1 MRKQVTDWLLR
12 RGTEAALKTASEV
25 VPKIA
30 QDEHHQVFEVA
41 PPVTVYIYASHA
53 RVIVRRA
60 AEPQVR
66 LDADLRGAF
75 GWQLVTDQDE
85 AGVYIVAKRK
95 PVVGALSSA
104 SFTLTIPSDTRLLV
118 ELTPG
123 ALALEDLD
131 GKVEISAVSPR
142 VSSAAPP
149 HPSRPTRR

>member
-1 MRKQVTDWLLR
+1 MRKQVADWLLR

-30 QDEHHQVFEVA
+30 QDEYHHVFEVL

-53 RVIVRRA
+53 RVTVRRA
-60 AEPQVR
+60 TEPQVR

-75 GWQLVTDQDE
+75 GWQLVTDQDD

-104 SFTLTIPSDTRLLV
+104 AFTLSVPAETRLLV

-123 ALALEDLD
+123 ALLLEDLD
-131 GKVEISAVSPR
+131 GKLDISAVSQR
-142 VSSAAPP
+142 VSSAALPR
-149 HPSRPTRR
+149 SSQPTRR